1 MGLLDKLLGKNTKIE
16 INKDADASTVI
27 AESAPPASTQTSSK
41 PKPKK
46 PRKPRV
52 KKVVEEPKKIEE
64 SKKEEPRVNVI
75 GFDFDPQNPSMGS
88 MELDWNAEFIEMLR
102 ANNYRGINPE
112 DLVDAWLNDVARNII
127 NSNAQNPPNMD
138 GSNRY
143 VTRTDLGNGKT
154 EFK

>member
-1 MGLLDKLLGKNTKIE
+1 MGFLNKLFGKSTKI
-16 INKDADASTVI
+16 NDADVSAVI
-27 AESAPPASTQTSSK
+27 AEVDTPLVSTQPIVE

-52 KKVVEEPKKIEE
+52 KKVVEEPKVEE
-64 SKKEEPRVNVI
+64 KKSEEPRVSVL
-75 GFDFDPQNPSMGS
+75 GFDFDPKNPSMGS
-88 MELDWNAEFIEMLR
+88 MELDWNAEFIAMLR
-102 ANNYRGINPE
+102 QSGYRGVNPE

-138 GSNRY
+138 NTRY
-143 VTRTDLGNGKT
+143 VTRTDLGDGRS